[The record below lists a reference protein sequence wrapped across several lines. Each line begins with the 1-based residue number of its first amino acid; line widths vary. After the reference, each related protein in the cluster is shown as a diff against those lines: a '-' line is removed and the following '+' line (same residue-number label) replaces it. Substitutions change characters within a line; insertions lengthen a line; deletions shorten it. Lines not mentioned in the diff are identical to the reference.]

1 MLKKHLYA
9 IRSLS
14 CGKKFTILQYGP
26 LCNTKNSVTNYL
38 NENASDYIRKENW
51 SPNSRDLNLLYYA
64 IWDIMKNVLYKNV
77 KQYEDIEGLSTAI
90 SYACDRLTKQ
100 FINISI
106 DQWQMRL
113 EKVVEEFRGH
123 IVHLIWQHWL
133 MILRTIL

>member
-1 MLKKHLYA
+1 MG
-9 IRSLS
+9 LS
-14 CGKKFTILQYGP
+14 ATQQILLPIILMKMP
-26 LCNTKNSVTNYL
+26 LIISERKIDLLIPVT
-38 NENASDYIRKENW
+38 
-51 SPNSRDLNLLYYA
+51 DLNLLYYA
-64 IWDIMKNVLYKNV
+64 IWDIMKKVLYKNV

-123 IVHLIWQHWL
+123 IVHLI
-133 MILRTIL
+133 